1 MTPSMRPIVYVLDD
15 DPVFARLLKANL
27 GKVGEFRVELFETVP
42 ECMGAVS
49 EAPPHLLIT
58 DLHMGEVD
66 GVEVSRRVREQF
78 PHLPIFVVTAKGEI
92 QTAIEAMKAGANEYL
107 LKPINVD
114 RLGALMRRALADTP
128 LLEEAV
134 EARQADRAAH
144 SLSAL
149 IGSHP
154 RMEETR
160 EFIRGIAPVRQVAV
174 LLLGESGVGK
184 NLVARSIHYTRDDQS
199 GRFVEL
205 NCAALPDT
213 LLEAELF
220 GYMKGA
226 FTDAREN
233 KPGLV
238 EIADGGTLFL
248 DEIGEMSLAL
258 QAKLL
263 TFVESRRFR
272 RLGATREREVEVRLV
287 TATNQPLEERVRD
300 GSFREDLYYRIST
313 ATHRLPA
320 LREMRSDIPA
330 LANRF
335 AVELGREFGKKIE
348 GISQPALDVL
358 STWPWSGNV
367 RELRNTIERAL
378 IFADGPV
385 LEQSDFP
392 AAPISTG
399 NAFGGSGPGVPLGM
413 TLKEVEKAYIDRTVQ
428 DFDGRISDAAESLGI
443 SRKSLWEKRKRYG
456 LIDD

>member
-1 MTPSMRPIVYVLDD
+1 MRPLVYVLDD
-15 DPVFARLLKANL
+15 DPVFAQLLKANM

-42 ECMGAVS
+42 ACMAAIS

-58 DLHMGEVD
+58 DLYMGEVN
-66 GVEVSRRVREQF
+66 GVEVSRRVRAQHA
-78 PHLPIFVVTAKGEI
+78 HLPIFVVTAKGEI
-92 QTAIEAMKAGANEYL
+92 ETAVEAMKAGANEYIQ
-107 LKPINVD
+107 KPVNVD
-114 RLGALMRRALADTP
+114 RLSALVRRVLEDSP

-134 EARQADRAAH
+134 QTRETQRATYAV
-144 SLSAL
+144 SSL
-149 IGSHP
+149 IGEHP

-184 NLVARSIHYTRDDQS
+184 NLIARSIHFATPEPV

-238 EIADGGTLFL
+238 ETADGGTLFL
-248 DEIGEMSLAL
+248 DEIGEMSLPL

-263 TFVESRRFR
+263 SFVESRRFR

-287 TATNQPLEERVRD
+287 TATNQPLEERVRA
-300 GSFREDLYYRIST
+300 GAFREDLYYRIST

-330 LANRF
+330 LANHF
-335 AVELGREFGKKIE
+335 ARSLGKEFGKKIE
-348 GISQPALDVL
+348 GLSEAALERL
-358 STWPWSGNV
+358 SSWPWSGNV
-367 RELRNTIERAL
+367 RELRNIIERAL
-378 IFADGPV
+378 IFAQGPV
-385 LEQSDFP
+385 LDASDFP
-392 AAPISTG
+392 AEPVSTG
-399 NAFGGSGPGVPLGM
+399 NALGSGSNPAGVPLGM
-413 TLKEVEKAYIDRTVQ
+413 TLKEVERAYIERTVE
-428 DFDGRISDAAESLGI
+428 DFDGRITDAAESLGI

-456 LIDD
+456 LLED